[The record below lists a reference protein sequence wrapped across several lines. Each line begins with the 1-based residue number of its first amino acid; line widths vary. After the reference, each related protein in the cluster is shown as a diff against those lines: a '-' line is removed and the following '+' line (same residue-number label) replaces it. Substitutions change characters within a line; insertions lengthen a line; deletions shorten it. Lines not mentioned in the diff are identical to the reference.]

1 MDAGHVIT
9 RIKEHDEGHLNL
21 EVAIVVL
28 EVLFNLGLHA
38 SEVVNLAIDAS
49 LNINAIHEVAKDDTL
64 RIKDL
69 LLGQLEAS

>member
-49 LNINAIHEVAKDDTL
+49 LNINSIHEVAKDDTL

-69 LLGQLEAS
+69 LLGQLEPS

>member
-1 MDAGHVIT
+1 MDAGHVVTSIE
-9 RIKEHDEGHLNL
+9 EHDEGHLNL

-28 EVLFNLGLHA
+28 KVLFNLGLHA
-38 SEVVNLAIDAS
+38 SEVVNLAIDAL

-69 LLGQLEAS
+69 LLGQLEAR